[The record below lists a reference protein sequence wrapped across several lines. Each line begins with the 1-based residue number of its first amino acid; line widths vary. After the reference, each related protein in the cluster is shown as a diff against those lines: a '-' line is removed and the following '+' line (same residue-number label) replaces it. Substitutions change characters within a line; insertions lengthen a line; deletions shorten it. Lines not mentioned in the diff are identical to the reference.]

1 MTPTLESSV
10 LIVIDAQ
17 AGFVN
22 DASAH
27 AVPVI
32 ADLLRRWQEA
42 GGASILTQF
51 VNHPDSSYV
60 RLIGWTALM
69 PGTPEI
75 DLVPEVAR
83 YAPTSTAVVSKT
95 CYSALLPEVTDLI
108 SRNGWRDVWVAGLD
122 TESCVLATMLGAFEG
137 GLTPWLVTDAVAS
150 HAGTHVHDAG
160 LLVIGRFVGGQQ
172 LITSKDAPIPAT
184 DSDHSRRA
192 G

>member
-1 MTPTLESSV
+1 MTPTLASSV
-10 LIVIDAQ
+10 LVIIDAQ

-32 ADLLRRWQEA
+32 ADLLQRWQGA

-51 VNHPDSSYV
+51 VNHPESSYV

-69 PGTPEI
+69 PGSPEI
-75 DLVPEVAR
+75 DLVPEVAKH
-83 YAPTSTAVVSKT
+83 APSATAVVEKT
-95 CYSALLPEVTDLI
+95 SYSALLPEVVDLI
-108 SRNGWRDVWVAGLD
+108 RRNGWRDIWIAGLD
-122 TESCVLATMLGAFEG
+122 TESCVLATMLGVFEA

-150 HAGTHVHDAG
+150 HAGANVHAAG

-172 LITSKDAPIPAT
+172 LVTSRDLPIPST
-184 DSDHSRRA
+184 DVT